1 MSNGSGFSLDF
12 SDFEKGFNH
21 LVKNAV
27 PPDAEKGLFEAAAEM
42 LRDAKEE
49 VPKAPFK
56 EGHLWGS
63 TADTIKTKITH
74 NEISVEC
81 GFNIEYAAK
90 LHEMPKE
97 AGDKISW
104 SLPGSGPKY
113 LETKMVRNKQKYM
126 EVVAE
131 SIRGG

>member
-12 SDFEKGFNH
+12 SDFEKKFEKI
-21 LVKNAV
+21 VE
-27 PPDAEKGLFEAAAEM
+27 DAIPKDAAKGLFDAAASM
-42 LRDAKEE
+42 LQDADKEI
-49 VPKAPFK
+49 PMTPFK
-56 EGHLWGS
+56 EGHLKGS
-63 TADTIKTKITH
+63 KIVEKA
-74 NEISVEC
+74 NISRGDISVTA

-97 AGDKISW
+97 AGDKINW

-126 EVVAE
+126 ETVAE

>member
-1 MSNGSGFSLDF
+1 MSNGSGLSLDF
-12 SDFEKGFNH
+12 SDFEKKFAKI
-21 LVKNAV
+21 VEDAIPK
-27 PPDAEKGLFEAAAEM
+27 DAEKGLFDAAASM
-42 LRDAKEE
+42 LKDADEE
-49 VPKAPFK
+49 IPMTPRK
-56 EGHLWGS
+56 EGHLRGEKKIENVV
-63 TADTIKTKITH
+63 ATKG
-74 NEISVEC
+74 EISVTA

-97 AGDKISW
+97 AGDKINW
-104 SLPGSGPKY
+104 TLPGSGPKF